1 MGFLGNSNTVSIFNE
16 KIKNLSLNIPK
27 IANTLNACEI
37 YNSQPTGNVNVTIS
51 NNLTQI
57 YDINNSNCQQ
67 TIVEVEVNSFA
78 IGTQLLNPEAETFIP
93 KLVGDKSVDVVSSV
107 NNLCNYDCSQLTT
120 ITTCTEGNGHHNID
134 HYRMGR

>member
-16 KIKNLSLNIPK
+16 KIENLSLNIPK

-37 YNSQPTGNVNVTIS
+37 YNSQPIGNVNVTIS

-93 KLVGDKSVDVVSSV
+93 KLVGNLIMFYFAVCTRESS
-107 NNLCNYDCSQLTT
+107 
-120 ITTCTEGNGHHNID
+120 
-134 HYRMGR
+134 